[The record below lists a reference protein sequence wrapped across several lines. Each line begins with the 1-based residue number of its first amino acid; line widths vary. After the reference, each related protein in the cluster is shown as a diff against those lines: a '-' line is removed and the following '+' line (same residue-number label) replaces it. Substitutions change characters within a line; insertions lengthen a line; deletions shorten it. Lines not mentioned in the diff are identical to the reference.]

1 MRRLIKELIIL
12 GFTAIAAIYLINP
25 TAGIL
30 EFVPDNLPVI
40 GNLDEAAAVLIILAT
55 LRYYGLDLTRLYGR
69 DDPAKM
75 GSASAPQPDAES
87 AWIPHDAYDAPTVVV
102 EREEEYQR
110 RRRS

>member
-1 MRRLIKELIIL
+1 MRRLIKEFLIL
-12 GFTAIAAIYLINP
+12 GFTAIAALYLINP

-55 LRYYGLDLTRLYGR
+55 LRYYGLDLTRLYKR
-69 DDPAKM
+69 EDPAQM
-75 GSASAPQPDAES
+75 GSASAWQPGSDTAQ
-87 AWIPHDAYDAPTVVV
+87 PPRDPYDARTVMV

-110 RRRS
+110 RTRS